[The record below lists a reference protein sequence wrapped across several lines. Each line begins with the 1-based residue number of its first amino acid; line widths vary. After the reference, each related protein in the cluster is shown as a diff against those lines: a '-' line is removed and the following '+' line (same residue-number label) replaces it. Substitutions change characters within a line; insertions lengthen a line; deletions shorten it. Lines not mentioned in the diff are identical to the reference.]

1 MEVDL
6 NKAAL
11 VLGVGGSIIAMITT
25 WNDVNFRL
33 EKMEEKQEEQTTLI
47 EQQSEDI
54 SQLRGELDAK
64 GEQLKCLICNV
75 HKMECLGCE

>member
-1 MEVDL
+1 MEIDL

-11 VLGVGGSIIAMITT
+11 VLGVGGSIIAMITA
-25 WNDVNFRL
+25 WNEVNFQL

-47 EQQSEDI
+47 EQQDEDI
-54 SQLRGELDAK
+54 SQLREELDAK
-64 GEQLKCLICNV
+64 GEQLKSLICNV